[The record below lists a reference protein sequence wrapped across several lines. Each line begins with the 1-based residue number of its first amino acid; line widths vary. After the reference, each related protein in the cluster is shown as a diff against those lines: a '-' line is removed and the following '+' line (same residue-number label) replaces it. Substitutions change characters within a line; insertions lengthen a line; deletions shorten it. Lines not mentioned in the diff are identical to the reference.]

1 MPWLSSLLARLF
13 LMPLHSQLGLMLGW
27 SMVPP
32 VRPESSLV
40 LNLESS
46 FTSQDPTL
54 SITGLTSVAPISGG
68 YGDGPVH
75 QVLAVHA

>member
-1 MPWLSSLLARLF
+1 
-13 LMPLHSQLGLMLGW
+13 
-27 SMVPP
+27 MVPP
-32 VRPESSLV
+32 VRLESSLV

-46 FTSQDPTL
+46 FTSQDPTF

-75 QVLAVHA
+75 QVLAVHAWELEFAPQNPVLRDKPG